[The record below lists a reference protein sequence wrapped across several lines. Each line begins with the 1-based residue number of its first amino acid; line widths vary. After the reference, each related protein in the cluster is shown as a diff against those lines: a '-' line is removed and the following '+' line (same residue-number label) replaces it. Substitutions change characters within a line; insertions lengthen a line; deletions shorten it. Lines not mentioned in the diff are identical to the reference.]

1 MSCHHCENQHHHEH
15 EHHHEKEENNPY
27 ALIVNNQMSND
38 YSNKNLCG
46 AGVVYRFLQALD
58 EENWNEFADDYLDL
72 CALANIS
79 DVMDMR
85 SFETRYL
92 TDMGLLY

>member
-1 MSCHHCENQHHHEH
+1 
-15 EHHHEKEENNPY
+15 
-27 ALIVNNQMSND
+27 MSNS
-38 YSNKNLCG
+38 YPNKCLCG

-58 EENWNEFADDYLDL
+58 NENWNEFADDYLDL

-85 SFETRYL
+85 SFATRYF
-92 TDMGLLY
+92 TDMV